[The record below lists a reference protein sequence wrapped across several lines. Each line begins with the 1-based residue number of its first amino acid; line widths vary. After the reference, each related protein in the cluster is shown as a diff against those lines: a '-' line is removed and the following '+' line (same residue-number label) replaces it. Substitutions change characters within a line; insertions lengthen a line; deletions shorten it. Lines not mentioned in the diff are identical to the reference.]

1 MSESEYTYYGYD
13 LCVGGYFEMP
23 TSDARRLLPD
33 HLEPLE
39 VVHER
44 SILAI
49 TAFRFVDSMVGPY
62 DEVVLAVVVPPIV
75 EPGKPI
81 SKAAFFPFMVG
92 TSTPE
97 AREHAIER
105 WRLPHY
111 PKDISVDF
119 TRDDDQLTVA
129 VTDDGAPVLELVVT
143 EFARGSAANSYM
155 CFTVD
160 PDRRYRVNILMEA
173 DHTEHEEETGS
184 LTLYEHPMTEGLTI
198 DEINTYPFREEWY
211 GRGRQTFDQMVTF

>member
-1 MSESEYTYYGYD
+1 MSESEFTYYGYD

-75 EPGKPI
+75 EPGKPL

-119 TRDDDQLTVA
+119 TRADDQLEVA

-143 EFARGSAANSYM
+143 EFDRGSAANSYM